1 MESVSK
7 RKEQEERGGGGKR
20 AQKRIRRRRMLDNV
34 ARRYFYGCNGGLFAF
49 HFNSK
54 RLNFFSESR
63 CDLSCERSD
72 RERQYEM

>member
-1 MESVSK
+1 
-7 RKEQEERGGGGKR
+7 
-20 AQKRIRRRRMLDNV
+20 MLDNV

-63 CDLSCERSD
+63 CDLSCERSE
-72 RERQYEM
+72 RETIRDERGREAQCEKCL

>member
-7 RKEQEERGGGGKR
+7 RKEQEEGESER
-20 AQKRIRRRRMLDNV
+20 AQKRIMRRRMLDNV

>member
-1 MESVSK
+1 MWNTESVSK
-7 RKEQEERGGGGKR
+7 RKEEEKEEGNR

-72 RERQYEM
+72 EVRERQ

>member
-1 MESVSK
+1 
-7 RKEQEERGGGGKR
+7 
-20 AQKRIRRRRMLDNV
+20 MLDNV

-72 RERQYEM
+72 RERDNMRCERERGAVREMLINAQCA

>member
-1 MESVSK
+1 
-7 RKEQEERGGGGKR
+7 
-20 AQKRIRRRRMLDNV
+20 MLDNV

-72 RERQYEM
+72 GERERETIRDVRGREAQCEKCL

>member
-1 MESVSK
+1 
-7 RKEQEERGGGGKR
+7 
-20 AQKRIRRRRMLDNV
+20 MLDNV

-72 RERQYEM
+72 GERERERYEMREGERRSARNAYKCSMRVAD